1 MSELASFE
9 DIGAEPSPG
18 RVRRREGPDYD
29 ALDRVLRGFTAM
41 LARGYQ
47 VGDVLEALVDGVTEV
62 LGVVGAGVSLSGGER
77 MGFAAACG
85 EAAALVEQLQD
96 EAQAGPGVDAF
107 HGGTVV
113 QAGLGDEHGRWPLL
127 RRSAR
132 RLGVVTAVGIPL
144 QVDGETVGSL
154 SVYCEAAQGV
164 TRDGLRAARL
174 LAATASGML
183 ANAAQMDEIRLRS
196 EQLQEALDSRV
207 VIEQA
212 KGMLAEALGVSV
224 DTAFTL
230 LREHAR
236 ANNATL
242 RSVAEAVVGL
252 GPRRN

>member
-1 MSELASFE
+1 MREPVSYE
-9 DIGAEPSPG
+9 DKRAEPPPG
-18 RVRRREGPDYD
+18 PVRTRGAPDYD

-47 VGDVLEALVDGVTEV
+47 VGDVLEALADGVTEV
-62 LGVVGAGVSLSGGER
+62 LGVVGAGVSLSGGDR
-77 MGFAAACG
+77 VGFATACG
-85 EAAALVEQLQD
+85 EAATLIEQLQD
-96 EAQAGPGVDAF
+96 EAQAGPGVDAL
-107 HGGTVV
+107 HGGMVV
-113 QAGLGDEHGRWPLL
+113 QASLVDEHGRWPLL

-132 RLGVVTAVGIPL
+132 RLGVVAAVGIPL

-154 SVYCEAAQGV
+154 SVYCEAAEDMR
-164 TRDGLRAARL
+164 RDGLRAARL

-212 KGMLAEALGVSV
+212 KGMLAEAMGVSV

-252 GPRRN
+252 GPRR